1 MGGTTLGNKT
11 NSLHYSIT
19 KALFYIQ
26 STASNTG
33 SMKGPYEVLFNPS
46 ELSISADKSAELD
59 VEDVKEE
66 NSKVICYAKS
76 DDKIDESNESCVG
89 INTASNNKLV
99 EWVSMDLIFD
109 LVETYE
115 DSKEKDTNLL
125 SLFTGSSTDKIS
137 VLDSSWCSLPEIIAA
152 FENSYRVRF
161 VWGSNIEFKGWIS
174 NMDVSLQYFSPKGSP
189 LRANARLTIRT
200 EDCEDSFSSFDM
212 LGDLI

>member
-11 NSLHYSIT
+11 NSLHYSIS

-26 STASNTG
+26 STDSNTS

-66 NSKVICYAKS
+66 NSKVICYAKMG
-76 DDKIDESNESCVG
+76 DEIDESNESCVG
-89 INTASNNKLV
+89 INTASNHKLV
-99 EWVSMDLIFD
+99 EWVSMELIFD

-115 DSKEKDTNLL
+115 DFKTMDAKAL
-125 SLFTGSSTDKIS
+125 SLLIGSSIDKIS
-137 VLDSSWCSLPEIIAA
+137 VLDNDWCSLSEIIAA
-152 FENSYRVRF
+152 FENSCRVMF

-174 NMDVSLQYFSPKGSP
+174 NMDVSLQYFSPKGAP

-200 EDCEDSFSSFDM
+200 DDCEESFSSFNM